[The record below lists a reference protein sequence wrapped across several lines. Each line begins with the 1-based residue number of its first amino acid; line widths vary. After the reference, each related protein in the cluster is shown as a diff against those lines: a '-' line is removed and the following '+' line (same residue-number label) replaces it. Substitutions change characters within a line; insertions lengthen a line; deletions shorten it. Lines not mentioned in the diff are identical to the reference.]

1 MAANTNVLLTV
12 LLEDNMFTKFI
23 YRGGMH
29 IYWCVNNKT
38 YKSSDV
44 YSKAVFIATIAPYF
58 MPTNK

>member
-12 LLEDNMFTKFI
+12 LLEDNMFIKFI
-23 YRGGMH
+23 CRGGLH

-38 YKSSDV
+38 YKGSGV
-44 YSKAVFIATIAPYF
+44 YSKAAFIATIAAYF